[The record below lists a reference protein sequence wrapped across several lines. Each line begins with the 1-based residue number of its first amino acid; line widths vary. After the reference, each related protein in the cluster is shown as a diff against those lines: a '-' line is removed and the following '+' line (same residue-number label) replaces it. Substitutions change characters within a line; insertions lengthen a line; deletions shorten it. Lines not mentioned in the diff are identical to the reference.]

1 MKFIHISD
9 LHIPTK
15 IPIFGLRGKMIS
27 GYLNFALR
35 RRKLHPFQA
44 IERLIEFI
52 QKSDYDCL
60 LLSGD
65 ITNVSHELE
74 FAETR
79 KILAPILNEKAF
91 LIPGNHDRYM
101 TSSVLPVDLYMK
113 YFGEFSGA
121 EIPNADGEYIRVK
134 KIKDL
139 TLIGWDSNEPTP
151 IAIATGFVKSK
162 VINITQNY
170 LKANQIKKYAI
181 ICHHPVWNPPDGFES
196 EHHKMKNREEV
207 ASSLLSQP
215 PLAFFHG
222 HCHSNWIRNKT
233 ADTPYYIINSASS
246 TRLSGAKHK
255 TGFHAG
261 ELKDNTLAVKRYK
274 LNKDDLNY
282 KEDPLVWYE

>member
-15 IPIFGLRGKMIS
+15 IPILALRGKMIS

-44 IERLIEFI
+44 IERLVEFI
-52 QKSDYDCL
+52 LKSDYDCL

-65 ITNVSHELE
+65 ITNVSHEIE

-79 KILAPILNEKAF
+79 KILSPILNEKAF

-101 TSSVLPVDLYMK
+101 TSSVEPTDLYKK
-113 YFGEFSGA
+113 YFGEFSGK
-121 EIPNADGEYIRVK
+121 EIQNANGEYIRIK
-134 KIKDL
+134 KIKDI
-139 TLIGWDSNEPTP
+139 TLVGWDSNEPTP
-151 IAIATGFVKSK
+151 IAIATGFVKPK
-162 VINITQNY
+162 VIELTKQFLQDNKI
-170 LKANQIKKYAI
+170 AKYAI
-181 ICHHPVWNPPDGFES
+181 VCHHPIWNPAGNFES
-196 EHHKMKNREEV
+196 EHHKMKNREQVVE
-207 ASSLLSQP
+207 SLLAQP

-246 TRLSGAKHK
+246 TRLSGTKHN
-255 TGFHAG
+255 TGFHVG
-261 ELKDNTLAVKRYK
+261 ELKEGSLAVKRYK
-274 LNKDDLNY
+274 FTKENLDY
-282 KEDPLVWYE
+282 KEDSLVWYE